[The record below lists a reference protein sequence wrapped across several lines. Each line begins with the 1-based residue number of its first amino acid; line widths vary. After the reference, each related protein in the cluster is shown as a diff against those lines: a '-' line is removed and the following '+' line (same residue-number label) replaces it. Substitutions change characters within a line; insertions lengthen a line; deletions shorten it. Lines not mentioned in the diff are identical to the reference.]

1 MLDEALSFNLL
12 AICRSPLAIITQAL
26 AANTAACRALDTRF
40 GNDAAWT
47 PTVAPG
53 SDSPPPSTAA
63 AEAEAEAEEAP
74 TDIGAARQRAQE
86 LEERRAALQ
95 AQRAVETA
103 AAHEAVALIRARQR
117 DYTPAI
123 HEWVAILAE
132 KGALRELITAAAD
145 AETWSA
151 S

>member
-12 AICRSPLAIITQAL
+12 AICRSPLASITQAL

-40 GNDAAWT
+40 ENDAAWT
-47 PTVAPG
+47 PAVAPG

-63 AEAEAEAEEAP
+63 AAEAEAEEAP
-74 TDIGAARQRAQE
+74 TDIETARQRAQE

-145 AETWSA
+145 AETWSV